1 MAYRRRVDDLKALVI
16 SAMSAAD
23 ATVVNDEFERVCQS
37 GMIRLRPRRWLLEV
51 IHSCRALDTG
61 LQTYVHQETGRVVH
75 SIGGALAESRDH
87 GIHGNFLPI
96 PSFHTHNAAV
106 ARVRNYYMHQAGA
119 FPTTASEVERLLDDM
134 NSCLH
139 EVLVL

>member
-1 MAYRRRVDDLKALVI
+1 MAHRKRVDALKALVI
-16 SAMSAAD
+16 SAMPAGD

-37 GMIRLRPRRWLLEV
+37 GMIRLPSRRWLLEV

-61 LQTYVHQETGRVVH
+61 LQTYVRQQTGHAVR
-75 SIGGALAESRDH
+75 SIGGALAEARDH

-96 PSFHTHNAAV
+96 PSFDTHNAAV
-106 ARVRNYYMHQAGA
+106 ARVRNHFMHQAGA
-119 FPTTASEVERLLDDM
+119 FPVSPTEVERLLDDM

-139 EVLVL
+139 EILLL